1 MTDLVTDLQTL
12 AARFDPDALEAADV
26 NGVITDLGQALRLV
40 QGMLTLAARRT
51 SNTTA
56 KGGETAAAAR
66 LARAT
71 GTTPSQAKK
80 TLATSTRLKGQD
92 KVAAA
97 VRAGRLSATQ
107 AEAIADA
114 AEADPN
120 AQDSLLQAADQQTV
134 ADLRRTCR
142 DTRMKADP
150 DRDATRARHLARR
163 SFRSWTE
170 PDGEWK
176 AMISGPADHGA
187 RFGAALRA
195 DHDTIFK
202 AAYGDGRRADDAC
215 YRYDALL
222 ALIERGAADDR
233 DPDGRDADSGHATP
247 DAGGTAG
254 RRSGRPQRRTGRQ
267 TKVIVTVP
275 AAALNR
281 DRLEEGETCT
291 IAGIGQVSLA
301 AVKALIPD
309 AHIAYLIHSATDAT
323 VIHHG
328 RQASAHQRTALE
340 ARGYE
345 CEVPH
350 CRATHLLEI
359 DHIRDWAWSKQTV
372 LTDLAWHCR

>member
-1 MTDLVTDLQTL
+1 MERGAVQPVEVTDLVTDLQTL

-51 SNTTA
+51 RDTTA

-80 TLATSTRLKGQD
+80 TMATSTRLKGQD

-107 AEAIADA
+107 TAAIAEA

-120 AQDSLLQAADQQTV
+120 AQDSLLRAADQQSV

-163 SFRSWTE
+163 SYRSWTE

-187 RFGAALRA
+187 RFNAALRA
-195 DHDTIFK
+195 AHDKIFK
-202 AAYGDGRRADDAC
+202 QAYADGRREDDAC

-222 ALIERGAADDR
+222 ALIERGADTPDDETAPDRETADDR
-233 DPDGRDADSGHATP
+233 ETAEDRSDADGTSGDGAS
-247 DAGGTAG
+247 GTA
-254 RRSGRPQRRTGRQ
+254 P
-267 TKVIVTVP
+267 
-275 AAALNR
+275 
-281 DRLEEGETCT
+281 
-291 IAGIGQVSLA
+291 
-301 AVKALIPD
+301 
-309 AHIAYLIHSATDAT
+309 
-323 VIHHG
+323 
-328 RQASAHQRTALE
+328 ASAAP
-340 ARGYE
+340 A
-345 CEVPH
+345 
-350 CRATHLLEI
+350 
-359 DHIRDWAWSKQTV
+359 
-372 LTDLAWHCR
+372 